1 MSSLLAVAASA
12 FQFRKDTEASSK
24 WNLEVGT
31 GDRIC
36 AMSCL
41 KLHSHKKY
49 IIFIQFRY
57 FRGLAG
63 EEVRAGGGYYRR

>member
-1 MSSLLAVAASA
+1 MAASA

-36 AMSCL
+36 VMSCL
-41 KLHSHKKY
+41 KLHSHNKY

-57 FRGLAG
+57 FRRLTG